1 MGKFSEKIALLPLPV
16 KEWGLFAAWIGGLVL
31 AGILLW
37 GLTGSLRSQIVLTSA
52 NKVLDR
58 SGIPY
63 RLDRAIGALG
73 KPGRAMQLGSWFTLR
88 NTGGL
93 AVVFPLMAGP
103 NTAAAM
109 ALLSPEGK
117 VESLVPLST
126 GAAQLFERL
135 PAGTVQLY
143 IRRAEEAYAL
153 LGVLPE
159 GGGGELR

>member
-1 MGKFSEKIALLPLPV
+1 MNKFSEKIALLPLPV

-31 AGILLW
+31 TGILLW
-37 GLTGSLRSQIVLTSA
+37 ALTGSLRSQIIITSV

-58 SGIPY
+58 SDIPY
-63 RLDRAIGALG
+63 RLYKTIGALG

-88 NTGGL
+88 DTGGR

-103 NTAAAM
+103 NAAAVM

-126 GAAQLFERL
+126 NAVQIFECL
-135 PAGTVQLY
+135 PAGAVRLY
-143 IRRAEEAYAL
+143 IRRAEEAHAL
-153 LGVLPE
+153 LDAFPE
-159 GGGGELR
+159 RKKR